1 MKLKKRIGAALT
13 ALALVSAMVP
23 GAMAAG
29 SNGVT
34 QDKTATALNEAKN
47 TTVSLEIGATEE
59 HPVSD
64 VVFVLDKST
73 SVDVKDAAE
82 NMLDE
87 LMNRVNPDE
96 STINVGVVVFN
107 NNASNEGYCLELTEL
122 NDNSYAQ
129 VQEIFGKSLSSGT
142 NIEAGIRAGM
152 AMLAGDTGTK
162 TENKHLVLVTDGVTY
177 LWGTGAPKTTFSELG
192 NSIATGTDYLNT
204 DYHYRDTNWDAYRN
218 AKQWMSDN
226 AAGIQADVAEYEVDC
241 QFNGTSIV
249 TNLRKDS
256 GTNFIP
262 AGEDHPYTALEIAT
276 YKAGQAWEDAYEAG
290 YQLYAYADQKY
301 TDQYP
306 WGPNFIAGL
315 YTIGGVSGPVPSDT
329 TGMFDGVKNSILYEI
344 QSGTVTDEIGEY
356 FNWVGMDTVKLTVGG
371 VEQTGTVD
379 DNTMTFGENYS
390 VTYNPDTESFT
401 WDINVPVETGKGL
414 KLTYDLALDT
424 ALVESNPPANPAA
437 VPTNE
442 SAKLDYESSDGEDND
457 TLYFPVPTV
466 SLQDKT
472 SDSVLEKWIVVNG
485 EDVEQDDVAAGDE
498 VNFKL
503 TSNVPEKLTNY
514 LNPDD
519 VKPPVVEINA
529 LSDLEGRGSYTL
541 VFHDQMAE
549 QLGSMTDLAVTIDGV
564 TLPATED
571 DGTANYTYIADPA
584 DDCTFEIT
592 MDLVDLYEKGYITDE
607 DIASAAPIVVTYTAT
622 LDKDTT
628 AGNYTN
634 TAWVVAN
641 GEESSHDIV
650 TVKTYQIKAYKF
662 NQSDNT
668 ALAGAEFKL
677 VGPDGEEYT
686 ATSDSNGFAIF
697 DGLDAGVYTLTETKA
712 PEGFVKS
719 DTPITI
725 TIPSQADQATN
736 IATVNFANSPIPH
749 TGGMGTAMFTVGG
762 AAILAAAGA
771 LFVVSRR
778 KDET

>member
-1 MKLKKRIGAALT
+1 MKLKKRIGATLT

-177 LWGTGAPKTTFSELG
+177 LWGTEAPKTTFSELA

-204 DYHYRDTNWDAYRN
+204 DYHYRDTDWDAYCN

-249 TNLRKDS
+249 TNLHKDS

-262 AGEDHPYTALEIAT
+262 AGKDHPYTALEIAT
-276 YKAGQAWEDAYEAG
+276 YKAGQAWKDAYEAG

-301 TDQYP
+301 TDKYP

-344 QSGTVTDEIGEY
+344 QRGTVTDKIGKY

-379 DNTMTFGENYS
+379 GNTVTFGENYS
-390 VTYNPDTESFT
+390 VTYTPETKSFT

-414 KLTYDLALDT
+414 KLTYELELDT
-424 ALVESNPPANPAA
+424 ALVESDPPENPAA

-442 SAKLDYESSDGEDND
+442 YAKLDYESSDGEDND
-457 TLYFPVPTV
+457 TIEFPIPTV

-472 SDSVLEKWIVVNG
+472 SDSALTKWIVVNG
-485 EDVEQDDVAAGDE
+485 EDVERM
-498 VNFKL
+498 
-503 TSNVPEKLTNY
+503 TW
-514 LNPDD
+514 
-519 VKPPVVEINA
+519 PPVT
-529 LSDLEGRGSYTL
+529 RWT
-541 VFHDQMAE
+541 
-549 QLGSMTDLAVTIDGV
+549 
-564 TLPATED
+564 
-571 DGTANYTYIADPA
+571 
-584 DDCTFEIT
+584 
-592 MDLVDLYEKGYITDE
+592 
-607 DIASAAPIVVTYTAT
+607 
-622 LDKDTT
+622 
-628 AGNYTN
+628 
-634 TAWVVAN
+634 
-641 GEESSHDIV
+641 SS
-650 TVKTYQIKAYKF
+650 
-662 NQSDNT
+662 
-668 ALAGAEFKL
+668 
-677 VGPDGEEYT
+677 
-686 ATSDSNGFAIF
+686 
-697 DGLDAGVYTLTETKA
+697 
-712 PEGFVKS
+712 
-719 DTPITI
+719 
-725 TIPSQADQATN
+725 
-736 IATVNFANSPIPH
+736 
-749 TGGMGTAMFTVGG
+749 
-762 AAILAAAGA
+762 
-771 LFVVSRR
+771 
-778 KDET
+778 